1 MRARGYVA
9 WVRANAI
16 AIIALHVL
24 VLIGSIALIVLR
36 LPLEADLAALL
47 PRDAPA
53 VRDLHVLEAR
63 LRANDTVVVV
73 IQARDAALRAAA
85 ARAMADELRAMPRD
99 LVGRVDGDDADA
111 RAFVRAHRHLLVPL
125 ADLQRARDALAQR
138 IARAKIDA
146 NPLYVDLEDAPDD
159 KELDDLRAKRR
170 DAEAKLD
177 RPSNVSDDGTIEMLR
192 VRTPLAATDVAGGHR
207 LIDALGAGRA
217 RVVAAHP
224 GVAIG
229 FAGDLVNALAEHRAI
244 LDGTLTASAVTAAL
258 VGLVLWLYFG
268 SALALALL
276 GVTLAIATAAAF
288 GAAALTVGHLN
299 AATAFLSAIIAGNG
313 VNYGILVYAR
323 YLEARRTSEVDDALA
338 VAIAATIKPTL
349 VASLAASTAYG
360 SLAVT
365 TFRGFA
371 DFAVI
376 GAIGMA
382 LCWIAT
388 YLLLPALIVRFGARA
403 PRWRG
408 DRALGRA
415 LAFPRTRWIVIGAG
429 ALAIASGVI
438 VVRFLAADP
447 FEYDLG
453 NLGSAGADALEER
466 HWMETTDRAFGRGVA
481 GRTVIAADRIDQ
493 VPLIVAAL
501 RGRGDDTIGS
511 IDSILDVVPADQPA
525 RIAVLDQLRALLDDP
540 AIDDPELAE
549 LRPPDHLAPITIA
562 SLPPSIR
569 EALTEKDGRV
579 GLLISIRPA
588 DTLDERDGHA
598 LVRFANAVSRL
609 DLPNGETVTTSGA
622 SVIFADILEAIAH
635 DGPRVT
641 IVAASAIMLLV
652 LALVGANR
660 RAAAVLVATAAGAL
674 FMVAACALIGL
685 RVSFLD
691 FVALPITLGL
701 GVDYSINVAARPD
714 DAATRAA
721 VLVCSLTTMIGYGS
735 LLLSE
740 NLAIR
745 GFGTASLIGEVTSVS
760 AALLLVPALLSDG
773 GANRGRLQR
782 H

>member
-1 MRARGYVA
+1 VRARGYVA

-138 IARAKIDA
+138 IARAKLDA
-146 NPLYVDLEDAPDD
+146 NPLYVDLEDPPDD
-159 KELDDLRAKRR
+159 KELDELRAKRR

-408 DRALGRA
+408 DRAL
-415 LAFPRTRWIVIGAG
+415 AG
-429 ALAIASGVI
+429 ALAIASAVI

-540 AIDDPELAE
+540 AIDDPELAD
-549 LRPPDHLAPITIA
+549 LRPPDPLSPITIA

-609 DLPNGETVTTSGA
+609 ELPDGETVTTSGA